1 MVRAKYSGY
10 ALWSSNVEQS
20 DQVSCKQNCGVYR
33 WSQLSLLMPYVIIS
47 SEDVDLAG
55 LFSRLQK
62 IFSADCKLLEVEKM
76 DENYE

>member
-1 MVRAKYSGY
+1 M
-10 ALWSSNVEQS
+10 
-20 DQVSCKQNCGVYR
+20 
-33 WSQLSLLMPYVIIS
+33 SLLMPYVIIS
-47 SEDVDLAG
+47 NEDVDLAG